1 VSAHGVIPAQ
11 RTHESVSPVES
22 RDGAALRDRLS
33 RPTAVARET
42 AQLGKDL
49 VSIAMGTEGHLPAA
63 KDKRFA
69 DSAWTTH
76 PGYRRMAQN
85 YTACTAS
92 LNRLVDQLE
101 ADGAGWREVERAR
114 FIVNAL
120 TSAMAPTNTL
130 LGNPAALKRAFDT
143 GGASVLRGVRSLV
156 DDVRHNGGLPQSTD
170 RSAFAVGRD
179 LALSK
184 GAVVYRDDVIELIQ
198 YSPTTPQVRQRPL
211 LIVPPPIGRY
221 YFLDLQPGRSFVE
234 YAVAQGLQVFLISW
248 RNPTRKQSGWNI
260 DTYAE
265 RVRRAIG
272 VARAIT
278 GSPDVNTMGFCAG
291 GIITTTLLNHLAA
304 TSDTS
309 VHSASFAVTLLDFES
324 RAPIG
329 AFSGKR
335 MHGVA
340 RRISKRLGVLPAKGL
355 GSVFSWMRPD
365 DLVFNYLV
373 NQWLMGEAPPAF
385 DVLAWN
391 ADGTNLPA
399 ALHEQFLE
407 IFRDNALVQ
416 PGAVTVLGTPVDL
429 ANITVPTF
437 VAGAA
442 TDHITP
448 WTGCYRTTQLMSGP
462 STFVLSHSGHIQ
474 SLVNPPGN
482 PKSAHWV
489 GGDPGPD
496 PEDWKA
502 SAERRQGSWW
512 ETWSPWAIERSGDLV
527 PAPELLGSDFHPPL
541 EAAPG
546 SYVVDRVPAD
556 LPSYSQVGDGGTS
569 PSSPEASPRVSQAAT
584 AATGPEILVSP

>member
-1 VSAHGVIPAQ
+1 
-11 RTHESVSPVES
+11 
-22 RDGAALRDRLS
+22 
-33 RPTAVARET
+33 
-42 AQLGKDL
+42 
-49 VSIAMGTEGHLPAA
+49 M
-63 KDKRFA
+63 
-69 DSAWTTH
+69 
-76 PGYRRMAQN
+76 
-85 YTACTAS
+85 
-92 LNRLVDQLE
+92 
-101 ADGAGWREVERAR
+101 
-114 FIVNAL
+114 NAL

-130 LGNPAALKRAFDT
+130 LGNPAAIKKAFDT
-143 GGASVLRGVRSLV
+143 GGRSLLRGVRSLV

-179 LALSK
+179 LGVSK

-198 YSPTTPQVRQRPL
+198 YSPTTPQVRERPL

-234 YAVAQGLQVFLISW
+234 YAVAQGLQVFMISW
-248 RNPTRKQSGWNI
+248 RNPTRKQSDWNL

-304 TSDTS
+304 TSTP
-309 VHSASFAVTLLDFES
+309 ACT
-324 RAPIG
+324 
-329 AFSGKR
+329 
-335 MHGVA
+335 A
-340 RRISKRLGVLPAKGL
+340 RRSRSRCSTSSRRRRSGRSPARALLGLARRVSKALGVLPAKGL

-407 IFRDNALVQ
+407 IFQDNSLVR
-416 PGAVTVLGTPVDL
+416 PGALTVLGTPVDL

-448 WTGCYRTTQLMSGP
+448 WTGRYRTTQLMSGP

-482 PKSAHWV
+482 PKASHWV
-489 GGDPGPD
+489 GGDAGRTPRTGRRP
-496 PEDWKA
+496 P
-502 SAERRQGSWW
+502 SARRQLVGVLVAVGGRAVGRPRGCAGVAGQRRAPAAGGGAGLVRGRPGARGS
-512 ETWSPWAIERSGDLV
+512 V
-527 PAPELLGSDFHPPL
+527 GSTTRT
-541 EAAPG
+541 G
-546 SYVVDRVPAD
+546 RRR
-556 LPSYSQVGDGGTS
+556 GDGFGVEDVGGDAWCGRYRLQRVQGR
-569 PSSPEASPRVSQAAT
+569 PASPVRQRTSSTRVALAVPPPSHIVCR
-584 AATGPEILVSP
+584 P

>member
-1 VSAHGVIPAQ
+1 
-11 RTHESVSPVES
+11 
-22 RDGAALRDRLS
+22 
-33 RPTAVARET
+33 
-42 AQLGKDL
+42 
-49 VSIAMGTEGHLPAA
+49 MGTEAHAPAE

-69 DSAWTTH
+69 DPTWTTH
-76 PGYRRMAQN
+76 PGYRRVAQN
-85 YTACTAS
+85 YTAWTES
-92 LNRLVDQLE
+92 LTRLVDQYE
-101 ADGAGWREVERAR
+101 ADGADWRQVERAR
-114 FIVNAL
+114 FAVTAL

-130 LGNPAALKRAFDT
+130 LGNPAAIKKAFDT
-143 GGASVLRGVRSLV
+143 GGRSLV
-156 DDVRHNGGLPQSTD
+156 RGARSLVSDVRHNGGLPQPTD
-170 RSAFAVGRD
+170 RSAFAVGRN
-179 LALSK
+179 LGMSK

-198 YSPTTPQVRQRPL
+198 YSPTTPQVHERPL

-234 YAVAQGLQVFLISW
+234 YAVAQGLQVFMISW
-248 RNPTRKQSGWNI
+248 RNPTRKQSAWNL

-272 VARAIT
+272 VARTIT

-304 TSDTS
+304 TSDDS
-309 VHSASFAVTLLDFES
+309 VHSASFAVTLLDFDS
-324 RAPIG
+324 PAPIG
-329 AFSGKR
+329 AFSGNR
-335 MHGVA
+335 LLGLA
-340 RRISKRLGVLPAKGL
+340 RRVSKGLGVLPAKGL

-365 DLVFNYLV
+365 DLVFNYMV
-373 NQWLMGEAPPAF
+373 NQWLMGEPPPAF

-407 IFRDNALVQ
+407 IFRNNSLAR
-416 PGAVTVLGTPVDL
+416 PGAMTVLGTPVDL

-437 VAGAA
+437 VTGAA

-448 WTGCYRTTQLMSGP
+448 WTGCHRTTQLMSGP

-482 PKSAHWV
+482 PKASHWV
-489 GGDPGPD
+489 GGDVGPD

-502 SAERRQGSWW
+502 SAERRPGSWW

-527 PAPELLGSDFHPPL
+527 DAPEWLGSAVHPPL
-541 EAAPG
+541 ENAPG
-546 SYVVDRVPAD
+546 SYVLDRVPEG
-556 LPSYSQVGDGGTS
+556 QVGSMTPTGAPVAET
-569 PSSPEASPRVSQAAT
+569 VS
-584 AATGPEILVSP
+584 V

>member
-1 VSAHGVIPAQ
+1 MSVTTAPPIP
-11 RTHESVSPVES
+11 RPRKSLSSVES
-22 RDGAALRDRLS
+22 SESEAAPAPS
-33 RPTAVARET
+33 AVQPKNLAGE
-42 AQLGKDL
+42 AVHLGKEF
-49 VSIAMGTEGHLPAA
+49 VSIARGAEGHAPAE

-69 DSAWTTH
+69 DPAWTTH
-76 PGYRRMAQN
+76 PGYRRLAQG
-85 YTACTAS
+85 YVALTES
-92 LNRLVDQLE
+92 LNRLVDTYE
-101 ADGAGWREVERAR
+101 AGGADWRDVERAR
-114 FIVNAL
+114 FAVTAL
-120 TSAMAPTNTL
+120 TSAMSPTNAF
-130 LGNPAALKRAFDT
+130 LGNPAAIKRAIDT
-143 GGASVLRGVRSLV
+143 GGMSVLRSLGNLLN
-156 DDVRHNGGLPQSTD
+156 DVRHNGGMPQTTD
-170 RSAFAVGRD
+170 RSAYKVGRN
-179 LALSK
+179 LGVTK

-198 YSPTTPQVRQRPL
+198 YSPTTPQVRERPL
-211 LIVPPPIGRY
+211 VIVPPPIGRF

-234 YAVAQGLQVFLISW
+234 YAVGQGLQTFMISW
-248 RNPTRKQSGWNI
+248 RNPTRKQAGWNL

-272 VARAIT
+272 VAKAIT

-291 GIITTTLLNHLAA
+291 GIVTTMLLNHLASIA
-304 TSDTS
+304 DPS

-335 MHGVA
+335 LLGAA
-340 RRISKRLGVLPAKGL
+340 RRISRGRGVLSARSL

-373 NQWLMGEAPPAF
+373 NQWLMGEKPPAF
-385 DVLAWN
+385 DVLEWN

-407 IFRDNALVQ
+407 IFRENSLVR
-416 PGAVTVLGTPVDL
+416 PGALTVLGTPVDL

-437 VAGAA
+437 AAGAV

-482 PKSAHWV
+482 PKAAHWV
-489 GGDPGPD
+489 GGDAGPD

-502 SAERRQGSWW
+502 AAERKGGSWW
-512 ETWSPWAIERSGDLV
+512 ETWAPWAIERSGGEV
-527 PAPELLGSDFHPPL
+527 PAPSRLGTDVHEPL

-546 SYVVDRVPAD
+546 SYVVDRVPA
-556 LPSYSQVGDGGTS
+556 
-569 PSSPEASPRVSQAAT
+569 
-584 AATGPEILVSP
+584 